1 MATHRFGGS
10 WTERKLAALRE
21 YLVQYQQIF
30 TTNPNA
36 KKLKTLYV
44 DAFAGTG
51 DRDANEDIRQS
62 QLFGYDEDIRYYQEG
77 SVRVALS
84 LDNKFHQYIF
94 IDNKVKHASA
104 LNELIEQDFS
114 DLTSRCS
121 VEREN
126 ANHWLPK
133 WCRTQDW
140 RGQRAVVFLDPYGM
154 NVEWET
160 IKAIAETKAID
171 LWILFPLGIGASRI
185 LPNEAAPEGLWAER
199 LTRLFGTD
207 EWRTRFYRQGT
218 NLTLFGDEDDS
229 VTKIAGVND
238 ILEFFLERLK
248 SIFQKVV
255 DRPLILENSKRS
267 PMYALCFAAGNPKGA
282 ATAVRIAGYLA
293 GRKSR

>member
-1 MATHRFGGS
+1 MVTHRFGGS
-10 WTERKLAALRE
+10 WTERKLEALRD

-30 TTNPNA
+30 TRNLNA
-36 KKLKTLYV
+36 RKLKTIYV

-51 DRDANEDIRQS
+51 DRDANEDMRQS
-62 QLFGYDEDIRYYQEG
+62 QLFGYDEDIRNYQEG

-84 LDNKFHQYIF
+84 LENKFHQYIF

-121 VEREN
+121 VERED
-126 ANHWLPK
+126 ANCWLPN

-218 NLTLFGDEDDS
+218 NMTLFGEVDES
-229 VTKIAGVND
+229 VTKIAGVKD

-248 SIFQKVV
+248 SVFQKIVE
-255 DRPLILENSKRS
+255 RPLILENSKHS

-282 ATAVRIAGYLA
+282 ATAVRIAAHLTG
-293 GRKSR
+293 GKTR